1 MNNPPPALQLQ
12 DISLTLKSLAGPVD
26 ILGGISLSVAQGQTV
41 ALTGP
46 SGSGKS
52 SLLMVAA
59 GPEKPTPGGITVA
72 GTDITPMGEDG
83 LGRFRLGRVGVV
95 FQRFYLI

>member
-1 MNNPPPALQLQ
+1 MHNPPPALQLQ

-26 ILGGISLSVAQGQTV
+26 ILGGVSLTVPAGQTV

-59 GPEKPTPGGITVA
+59 GLEKPTG
-72 GTDITPMGEDG
+72 
-83 LGRFRLGRVGVV
+83 GRVTITGTEITGISVWAASASC
-95 FQRFYLI
+95 FNLFI